1 MKVFP
6 YAVLVTLKVFLRTF
20 PRKFGQNNENPT
32 LNMQK
37 VNVYTIPKRKKSSS
51 KCFLD
56 TSNGFLTTRRKS
68 FDERPKD
75 FAQ

>member
-6 YAVLVTLKVFLRTF
+6 YVLLDKLKVFLRTF
-20 PRKFGQNNENPT
+20 PRKFGQSNENPT
-32 LNMQK
+32 LNIQK

-68 FDERPKD
+68 IEVRPKD